1 MGHYVELKDKGD
13 NMPSSLWDYPYNV
26 VGDSD
31 GNISNIG
38 FSGNLVM
45 SWAGSLIAT
54 IPEDMV
60 DPMLM

>member
-1 MGHYVELKDKGD
+1 
-13 NMPSSLWDYPYNV
+13 MPSSLWDYPYNV